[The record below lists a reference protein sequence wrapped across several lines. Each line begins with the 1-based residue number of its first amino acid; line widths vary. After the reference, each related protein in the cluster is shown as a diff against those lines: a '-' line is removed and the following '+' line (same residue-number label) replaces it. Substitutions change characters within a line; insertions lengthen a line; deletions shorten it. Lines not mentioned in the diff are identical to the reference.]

1 MSVKN
6 FPTDILAQTK
16 DVLAACRQ
24 IDPGMKAGALTQAA
38 FADELS
44 QAQAIQSQIQAL
56 ELQLT
61 GLRNKRD
68 ERLAGMWDTV
78 KRVRA
83 TVKGTYGDDSSEY
96 ELVGGTRMS
105 ERRRPVRRVQA

>member
-1 MSVKN
+1 MAPKGY
-6 FPTDILAQTK
+6 PTDILVQAN
-16 DVLAACRQ
+16 DIMAACRQ
-24 IDPGMKAGALTQAA
+24 IDPHIKAGALTQAD
-38 FADELS
+38 FATELTHTREI
-44 QAQAIQSQIQAL
+44 QAQIQAL

-68 ERLAGMWDTV
+68 ERLVRMWDAI

-83 TVKGTYGDDSSEY
+83 TVKGSYGDDSTEY

-105 ERRRPVRRVQA
+105 ERRRPARKAQG

>member
-1 MSVKN
+1 MAPKGY
-6 FPTDILAQTK
+6 PTDILAQTN

-24 IDPGMKAGALTQAA
+24 IDPDMKTGALTQAD
-38 FADELS
+38 FADEL
-44 QAQAIQSQIQAL
+44 ARMQAIQSQIQAL

-61 GLRNKRD
+61 DLRIKRD

-96 ELVGGTRMS
+96 ELVGGTRLS
-105 ERRRPVRRVQA
+105 QRRRPARRMQA